1 MMTNSEKI
9 LVDMIKTVTDGS
21 MKADDRILDALE
33 AIAKTTRET
42 ILTLNNKIVDLEERV
57 ARLENKV
64 R

>member
-33 AIAKTTRET
+33 AIAKTTREV